1 MFAGSSENKNDNTR
15 FLKYRDTVLNKT
27 KNISDQ
33 KIMTRTKTKKLN
45 TMIDKKLDRKWSI
58 IMKAIQASKNY
69 RDYNIDHE
77 KPPAIKFATVQNM
90 RLFGKTEPAAQYKN
104 NLRSSN
110 GYFYK

>member
-1 MFAGSSENKNDNTR
+1 
-15 FLKYRDTVLNKT
+15 
-27 KNISDQ
+27 
-33 KIMTRTKTKKLN
+33 MTRTKTKKLK
-45 TMIDKKLDRKWSI
+45 TMIDRKWSTI
-58 IMKAIQASKNY
+58 VKAIQASKNY

>member
-1 MFAGSSENKNDNTR
+1 MIENGQLSWR
-15 FLKYRDTVLNKT
+15 
-27 KNISDQ
+27 Q
-33 KIMTRTKTKKLN
+33 
-45 TMIDKKLDRKWSI
+45 
-58 IMKAIQASKNY
+58 Y

-110 GYFYK
+110 GYFYKWVSEPLFFLTNIQANPYYTAYNIIA